1 MKNILFICLFFFSI
15 ACTSINKSPK
25 LIDCPSVFFA
35 SEHRNYISSDNE
47 EITLEN
53 LAYKANINNYNF
65 NNSCFQQNN
74 IVTYPLEVLFVVYPL
89 EKSNENISLPVY
101 VALLDSFDNLI
112 EIQYFSVTGKFLTD
126 SDTKQYIETDLPE
139 SIKII
144 TSSTK
149 PVSTLILGFMLNNK
163 KERLIN

>member
-1 MKNILFICLFFFSI
+1 M
-15 ACTSINKSPK
+15 
-25 LIDCPSVFFA
+25 
-35 SEHRNYISSDNE
+35 
-47 EITLEN
+47 
-53 LAYKANINNYNF
+53 
-65 NNSCFQQNN
+65 
-74 IVTYPLEVLFVVYPL
+74 FVVYPL
-89 EKSNENISLPVY
+89 DKSNENISLPVY

-126 SDTKQYIETDLPE
+126 IDTKQYIETDLPE